1 MDVDYLI
8 QYTLLEL
15 VCYIFVFGLLIR
27 IFFFIF
33 TMIRESRNADTRW
46 SYLLSSVG
54 RSFLPFHM
62 AFKKR
67 PFYSILRYVFH
78 AGLIVIPIWYSGHI
92 FLWNRYGF
100 EWDYAAL
107 PDEWMDRWTL
117 LLLLLCGYF
126 LMRRILSK
134 EVRRNATVSDYMI
147 ITITVMPFLT
157 GYLLSQGSLEF
168 VFFFG
173 DHMENIHILTAEA
186 MILMGPFLFCRV
198 CLTETIC
205 TGCAS
210 CELNCPTGALVA
222 EDKGNQRIFTYAL
235 YQCICCG
242 SCIDTCPENAV
253 ELRHRLSAAGYY
265 RMLFR
270 QTIRKVE
277 IKACERCG
285 AFFAPE
291 PQVDKLR
298 QTVDEDYINLCL
310 RCKREVSARNS
321 MLG

>member
-15 VCYIFVFGLLIR
+15 VCYIFVFGLLVR

-33 TMIRESRNADTRW
+33 TMINESRNVDYRW
-46 SYLLSSVG
+46 GYLLSSFG

-62 AFKKR
+62 AFKEK
-67 PFYSILRYVFH
+67 PFYSTLRYIFH

-92 FLWNRYGF
+92 FLWDRYGF
-100 EWDYAAL
+100 EWNYTAL
-107 PDEWMDRWTL
+107 PDEWVDGWTL

-134 EVRRNATVSDYMI
+134 KIRCNSRISDFAV
-147 ITITVMPFLT
+147 ITITAMPFLT

-173 DHMENIHILTAEA
+173 DQMENIHILTVEA
-186 MILMGPFLFCRV
+186 MILMVPFLFCRV

-210 CELNCPTGALVA
+210 CELHCPTGAMGA

-242 SCIDTCPENAV
+242 SCINTCPENAA
-253 ELRHRLSAAGYY
+253 ELRHSVSFAEYFQ
-265 RMLFR
+265 MLFR
-270 QTIRKVE
+270 KTIRTVE
-277 IKACERCG
+277 IKNCERCG

-298 QTVDEDYINLCL
+298 QTVDEEYINLCL
-310 RCKREVSARNS
+310 RCKREVSAQNS